1 MDRIDF
7 AILRH
12 LQNDG
17 RLPNKSLAAR
27 VGLAASSCFERVR
40 QLRQRGIIRG
50 VHAEVDPAALGIGLE
65 AMYLVTLNK
74 HSRATLQEFQQAMQA
89 LKEVRAVFLVTGRF
103 DYMLHVAVRDTA
115 HLRDLALDEINRR
128 PEVTG
133 IETVLIFEHSR
144 NFVLPDLTDDPATP
158 AAR

>member
-7 AILRH
+7 AILQH

-17 RLPNKSLAAR
+17 RMPNKSLAAK

-40 QLRQRGIIRG
+40 QLHRRGVIRG
-50 VHAEVDPAALGIGLE
+50 VHAEVDPAALGVGLE
-65 AMYLVTLNK
+65 AMYLVTLSK
-74 HSRATLQEFQQAMQA
+74 HSRAALEDFQQAMKA
-89 LKEVRAVFLVTGRF
+89 LKEVRAVFLVTGKF

-115 HLRDLALDEINRR
+115 HLRELALDHINQRS
-128 PEVTG
+128 EVTG

-144 NFVLPDLTDDPATP
+144 NAELPNLTDTNSDQL
-158 AAR
+158 